1 MAIKIVTDSTAD
13 LPKDLC
19 ETLGISTV
27 PLNVQ
32 FGETSYLDG
41 IDIQAEE
48 FFSMLSASDK
58 LPTTSQPSP
67 GTFLDHYSK
76 LVGAGHDIVSI
87 HVSGKLSQTVNSAEI
102 AKAKIEDSKSSIIVI
117 DSQQCSAGLGLI
129 AIAAAKAAQ
138 AGATLQETVAIAEK
152 AISKI
157 GIFITLDTLEYLQ
170 KGGRIGK
177 AQALLGSLLQMK
189 PILTLLDGAI
199 HPLEKT
205 RTRAKA
211 IQRMYSIAEEQQPFI
226 SAAVIHSASE
236 DAALELEQHLG
247 SLIKALPQEE
257 QGIVYTNSIGPVV
270 GTHGGPGVVGFAI
283 QRK

>member
-1 MAIKIVTDSTAD
+1 MTIKIVTDSTAD
-13 LPKDLC
+13 LPKTLC
-19 ETLGISTV
+19 ESLGISTI

-48 FFSMLSASDK
+48 FFSMLTTSDK

-67 GTFLDHYSK
+67 GTFLDQYSN
-76 LVGAGHDIVSI
+76 LIGNGHDIVSI

-102 AKAKIEDSKSSIIVI
+102 AKGKIEGSKSSITVI

-129 AIAAAKAAQ
+129 VIAAAKAAQ
-138 AGATLQETVAIAEK
+138 AGATLKETIAIAEE

-177 AQALLGSLLQMK
+177 AQALMGSLLQMK

-211 IQRMYSIAEEQQPFI
+211 IQRMHSIADEQQPFV

-236 DAALELEQHLG
+236 DAALDLEKHLA
-247 SLIKALPQEE
+247 SLIKALPEKD
-257 QGIVYTNSIGPVV
+257 QGVTYTNSIGPVV

>member
-13 LPKDLC
+13 LPRGLC

-48 FFSMLSASDK
+48 FFSMLATSDK

-67 GTFLDHYSK
+67 GTFLDHYSN
-76 LVGAGHDIVSI
+76 LIGDGHDIVSI

-102 AKAKIEDSKSSIIVI
+102 AKAKIEGSKSSITVI
-117 DSQQCSAGLGLI
+117 DSNQCSAGLGLI
-129 AIAAAKAAQ
+129 AIAAAKAVKS
-138 AGATLQETVAIAEK
+138 GATLDQTIAIAEATAK
-152 AISKI
+152 KI
-157 GIFITLDTLEYLQ
+157 QIFITLDTLEYLQ

-189 PILTLLDGAI
+189 PILTLLDGEI
-199 HPLEKT
+199 RPLEKT

-211 IQRMYSIAEEQQPFI
+211 IQRMYSLAEEQQPFV

-236 DAALELEQHLG
+236 NAALALEKHLA
-247 SLIKALPQEE
+247 SLIKALPKEE
-257 QGIVYTNSIGPVV
+257 QGATYTNSIGPVV
-270 GTHGGPGVVGFAI
+270 GTHGGPGLVGFAI

>member
-1 MAIKIVTDSTAD
+1 MTIKIVTDSTAD
-13 LPKDLC
+13 LPKTLC
-19 ETLGISTV
+19 ESLGISTI

-48 FFSMLSASDK
+48 FFSMLTTSDK

-67 GTFLDHYSK
+67 GTFLDQYSN
-76 LVGAGHDIVSI
+76 LIGNGHDIVSI

-102 AKAKIEDSKSSIIVI
+102 AKGKIEGSKSSITVI

-129 AIAAAKAAQ
+129 VIAAAKAAQ
-138 AGATLQETVAIAEK
+138 AGATLKETIAIAEE

-177 AQALLGSLLQMK
+177 AQALMGSLLQMK

-211 IQRMYSIAEEQQPFI
+211 IQRMHSIADEQQPFV

-236 DAALELEQHLG
+236 DTALDLEKHLA
-247 SLIKALPQEE
+247 SLIKALPEKD
-257 QGIVYTNSIGPVV
+257 QGVTYTNSIGPVV

-283 QRK
+283 LRK